1 MSFSWS
7 PTDILV
13 VCQGEADIEPLQ
25 SAGFNAILQPGPEDF
40 GPMPKA
46 GHYIVAANGKS
57 ADIAKDLVTSGLC
70 KPWQVSVNDLGG
82 YQDLTHAAEHGGAEL
97 IREIVRK
104 SKSLF
109 DDEVHPFADVHKPE
123 SILSWNTA
131 WPFLHPY
138 VRWCESE
145 FGVFAGPYAGG
156 KSALAQMFACDYADV
171 AGRPLQAAASIC
183 AWEDAGWRVRRNI
196 ERFATSRE
204 AWMPMKGAAHRTNDL
219 LQRVFRITCQP
230 GGIRS
235 IDWYLERCEVLVHRE
250 NCRFFVFDPWN
261 QHDEMRDKHD
271 TETQYVNK
279 MLRQLCEFVAVHK
292 VIMIVVTHISAKSY
306 DDEGGIRPFRIAQAH
321 GSSHFGKMCDRGVCV
336 ARTRTLSG
344 SKGADRMIVRFDK
357 AKDEESMGRL
367 DNIALKFDREA
378 MDIELD
384 EKCTEQI
391 REAWRF

>member
-1 MSFSWS
+1 M
-7 PTDILV
+7 
-13 VCQGEADIEPLQ
+13 VCQNEVDIEALQ
-25 SAGFNAILQPGPEDF
+25 SAGFNAILQPGAEDF

-46 GHYIVAANGKS
+46 GHYIIAANGMS
-57 ADIAKDLVTSGLC
+57 GDIAKDLVGSGLC
-70 KPWQVSVNDLGG
+70 KPWQVSVSDLGG
-82 YQDLTHAAEHGGAEL
+82 YQDLTHAAERGGADL

-109 DDEVHPFADVHKPE
+109 DDGGAPLRQRAQARERAELEHGVVVPASLCALGRVRVRRVRRSLRRRQVGTGSDVRLRLCRP
-123 SILSWNTA
+123 
-131 WPFLHPY
+131 
-138 VRWCESE
+138 C
-145 FGVFAGPYAGG
+145 GPCA
-156 KSALAQMFACDYADV
+156 
-171 AGRPLQAAASIC
+171 RHAASIC

-196 ERFATSRE
+196 ERFAVSRE
-204 AWMPMKGAAHRTNDL
+204 GLIPMKGPTHRTNDL

-235 IDWYLERCEVLVHRE
+235 IDWYLDRCEMLVHRE

-261 QHDEMRDKHD
+261 QHDEIRDKHD

-344 SKGADRMIVRFDK
+344 SNGEDRMIVRFDK
-357 AKDEESMGRL
+357 AKDEESMGGL

-378 MDIELD
+378 MDIKLD